1 MRNKRLESLKLI
13 EEEAEQLVVISTV
26 GSNAFLWFS
35 EDMDDMDILDLL
47 AFITARFYEQAEEPP
62 SNLH

>member
-1 MRNKRLESLKLI
+1 MRNKRLEALKLI